1 MKNLEAKIEELEER
15 KEKKKKFSFK
25 RLFAYIGVYVILSFC
40 FGFVIVLG
48 TDTTS
53 SSSLPTLDIEDEEPP
68 TAFASLINNLMSMK
82 DFSSDLALSLTTE
95 DSSNLTIGGNLD
107 VILYEGYTGAEVNA
121 NINVNYGGEEYNLAL
136 LYKNDSVFLTLNE
149 FNYTFKASS
158 FISGLGVILQTAGV
172 DVSGLDGLL
181 ENFDMSILN
190 SIESMLSEESFEN
203 YKLLTLKISDALQVK
218 IKTDLNYNI
227 EQIYL
232 NEFNYNQNLID
243 LSLNLKEVNSGHEI
257 EVPEDKTY
265 VDISE
270 STSLIEAL
278 LNTVKEDNISAN
290 ISVTGKENF
299 AANLLISK
307 ENDLKVQ
314 LSTSLFNKEA
324 GIYYENNKIFL
335 SYSNVKLKADLE
347 DFDAYLDAINKIL
360 NTDLSSL
367 NNLFDSNKL
376 SEILR
381 AILNIKEIS
390 KTDDVIVLN
399 INNYVITFKLNENKL
414 SEVYFEVGDYAVN
427 ILLGFENELVP
438 VNESEYLNANNLIDF
453 VDPILNTISKT
464 NFSGSIVAKYL
475 DEELTI
481 NYALNVQDGLKAEI
495 STSYLGINLQVLI
508 LKNNIYVNLN
518 NIKIKAS
525 FNELESLIESLK
537 EVLKLEL
544 PNLSAEE
551 ILASEKLIQE
561 FAFIVNGLYLKTFDA
576 SITLSHNGE
585 FISALEVSYKDI
597 NVKVNLNKVDNQNL
611 EIAPSNDYVNYSDVK
626 ELITNTIEFINFK
639 NYNFNIAFSYQ
650 GVSVLGYLG
659 IKENLIN
666 ADLIIKYNALEISL
680 KIIDNVIF
688 AEFNGLKITCNL
700 KEIEN
705 LIEFIQ
711 SEFNINFNEL
721 LGDFDNIKEE
731 FNKEKIN
738 EILNKILINYD
749 KNSLKIDFENLKL
762 NINLNNNK
770 LNSIN
775 LIYEEISAN
784 LSVINEKVVSKK
796 EGYYIDLIE
805 ILPLLSA
812 TKHTLENG
820 YISGDLTLKFNAFNE
835 ENTVNASYGISFKD
849 EILAYIKTNF
859 KGVNVT
865 IYYVDN
871 TFYLDLAGLKLYV
884 KTSEIKDLISFINNT
899 FNTDLSFDFQE
910 LDLENLNLDII
921 SEIISNNGL
930 TKILF
935 KDGYNLELTYSS
947 YVQKVKFS
955 LDGLNIDINC
965 TDFNAIVF
973 DEIDK
978 NSYMPF
984 ATFTNLITNVLNTA
998 NDKNFNISADTVV
1011 YTNGQKENIDID
1023 LIFSLESEI
1032 KLYGKVSAGS
1042 EIVEVYYENGYV
1054 YAKYKELKLKVSI
1067 SSLKEILSLALQILG
1082 IDPASIPL
1090 LDSIG
1095 EDINL
1100 DNIQGLLPDIDFG
1113 NPLNLLELVNSLSFD
1128 GSTLKLNLN
1137 GDKITS
1143 IKREMNVIIY
1153 TSTSGVEAIELNN
1166 IFTAENTYFNAYINR
1181 NEYAGVPSLEN
1192 LDGFIDISESS
1203 KLLKAI
1209 LNTTSLTDYQIKGT
1223 IIIEA
1228 SVIGLPIEMSVPVVA
1243 NIKLLDGKMVI
1254 YAELSIPVIG
1264 SNVPG
1269 FTKINVNNDVP
1280 YKSGDTSVESR
1291 NLKIYYADNFFYFH
1305 RTDKV
1310 KQTVFASR
1318 TYEKKLKV
1326 SSEELFSDPM
1336 YYLLQYGFGF
1346 SNDIMSEIDK
1356 AIEKSLN
1363 RETPLD
1369 YSKILLDY
1377 KNNNTYQT
1385 IVINLAEIA
1394 NNDML
1399 ESATLDFYTQLLN
1412 NKEYF
1417 SKLCFDVYM
1426 PIASAF
1432 ELNLKT
1438 EDLSLV
1444 NIGEEI
1450 NVDSAL
1456 KFIEE
1461 YPYLE
1466 NQMYEAS
1473 NGSWSLASEKQYTI
1487 TFVSDYQG
1495 NPESITARVNAEVL
1509 LPSLEDFVQDD
1520 GVTKKSY
1527 YFKGWYTSTDF
1538 AEEFTSNVMPRGDV
1552 TLYAKWDIIT
1562 EYYRTITLLG
1572 GLDGEEK
1579 ITKLEGEFL
1588 ELPVYS
1594 VKQETEGDVTTT
1606 YKFQGWQDEEG
1617 KLFTSSTIPTE
1628 DKTLT
1633 AIWEVISVEVTKQFE
1648 LYDEDELIYSIRVKS
1663 GEEIVLPQH
1672 EKINA
1677 ETKYYLDNAF
1687 TYEYQISTMPEENL
1701 TLFVRNKYELTVTS
1715 NYGEVISSKISLYQG
1730 ESYTLPN
1737 QASYYYDDKETIR
1750 IDYTFNGYKSSVQ
1763 IDYFMPNENIEIYA
1777 DWSVLEREY
1786 FTITFDTRWYIPI
1799 GWVSEGILVSAPTEV
1814 KPVKVLEGESLDLT
1828 QFVSTTQRKYTRI
1841 SKTYTWKTES
1851 WGLEPFGNLS
1861 TKEGVTVLENVQSDM
1876 TLYACWYKQ

>member
-15 KEKKKKFSFK
+15 KEKKKFSFK

-53 SSSLPTLDIEDEEPP
+53 SSSLPTLDIEEEEPP
-68 TAFASLINNLMSMK
+68 TAFATLISNLMSMQ
-82 DFSSDLALSLTTE
+82 DFSSDLALNLTTE
-95 DSSNLTIGGNLD
+95 DSTNLTVTGDLE

-121 NINVNYGGEEYNLAL
+121 DINVNYGGEEYNLAL

-172 DVSGLDGLL
+172 DVSGLDDLF

-190 SIESMLSEESFEN
+190 SIESKLSEESFEE
-203 YKLLTLKISDALQVK
+203 YKLLTLKISDEFQVK

-232 NEFNYNQNLID
+232 NEFNYNKNLID
-243 LSLNLKEVNSGHEI
+243 LSLSLKDVNAGHEI

-270 STSLIEAL
+270 STALIEVL
-278 LNTVKEDNISAN
+278 LNTIKEDNISATIN
-290 ISVTGKENF
+290 VTGKENF
-299 AANLLISK
+299 AASLFIDK

-314 LSTSLFNKEA
+314 LSTTFFNKEA

-335 SYSNVKLKADLE
+335 SYSNVKLKAELE

-367 NNLFDSNKL
+367 NNLLDSNKV

-390 KTDDVIVLN
+390 KTDDGIILN
-399 INNYVITFKLNENKL
+399 INDYLITFKLNENKL
-414 SEVYFEVGDYAVN
+414 SEVYFEIGEYAVN
-427 ILLGFENELVP
+427 VSLGFENNLVQ

-464 NFSGSIVAKYL
+464 NFSGNIVANYIN
-475 DEELTI
+475 EELVINYTI
-481 NYALNVQDGLKAEI
+481 NVQNGLKAEI
-495 STSYLGINLQVLI
+495 STSYLGIDLQVLI
-508 LKNNIYVNLN
+508 LENNIYVNLN

-525 FNELESLIESLK
+525 FEEIESLIESLK

-561 FAFIVNGLYLKTFDA
+561 FAFLVNGLFLKTFDA
-576 SITLSHNGE
+576 SITLSYNGE
-585 FISALEVSYKDI
+585 FISTLELSYKDVDI
-597 NVKVNLNKVDNQNL
+597 KASLENVNDENLTLV
-611 EIAPSNDYVNYSDVK
+611 PSNDYVNYSDVK
-626 ELITNTIEFINFK
+626 ELISNTIEFINSK
-639 NYNFNIAFSYQ
+639 NYNFNVDFSYQ
-650 GVSVLGYLG
+650 GVSILGYLG

-666 ADLIIKYNALEISL
+666 ADLIISYNNLEISL

-700 KEIEN
+700 NEIEK
-705 LIEFIQ
+705 LLEFIEK
-711 SEFNINFNEL
+711 EFNVNLNEL
-721 LGDFDNIKEE
+721 VGDLENIKSE
-731 FNKEKIN
+731 FNKEKLA
-738 EILNKILINYD
+738 EILNKTLINYD

-762 NINLNNNK
+762 NINLKNNK

-775 LIYEEISAN
+775 LIYEEITVN
-784 LSVINEKVVSKK
+784 LSVINEKVVSKE
-796 EGYYIDLIE
+796 EGYFINLID

-820 YISGDLTLKFNAFNE
+820 YISGDLTLNFNAFNE
-835 ENTVNASYGISFKD
+835 ENIVNASYGISFKD

-859 KGVNVT
+859 KGVN
-865 IYYVDN
+865 IAAYFVDN
-871 TFYLDLAGLKLYV
+871 TIYLDIAGLKVYL
-884 KTSEIKDLISFINNT
+884 KTSELNNLISFINNT
-899 FNTDLSFDFQE
+899 FNTNISLEMPE
-910 LDLENLNLDII
+910 LNLENLNLDII
-921 SEIISNNGL
+921 LEIIINSKN
-930 TKILF
+930 TKISL
-935 KDGYNLELTYSS
+935 KDGYNLEIS
-947 YVQKVKFS
+947 YLDFIKNVKFNSKDFS
-955 LDGLNIDINC
+955 LALNC
-965 TDFNAIVF
+965 TDFNAFVF

-978 NSYMPF
+978 NSYMHF

-998 NDKNFNISADTVV
+998 NGKNFNISADTVI

-1023 LIFSLESEI
+1023 LIFSLESET

-1054 YAKYKELKLKVSI
+1054 YAKYKELKLKISI

-1090 LDSIG
+1090 LDSTG

-1100 DNIQGLLPDIDFG
+1100 DNIQGLIPEIDFG
-1113 NPLNLLELVNSLSFD
+1113 NPLNLLELVNSLNFD

-1181 NEYAGVPSLEN
+1181 NEYIGVPSLEN
-1192 LDGFIDISESS
+1192 LGNFIDISESS
-1203 KLLKAI
+1203 KLLKVI
-1209 LNTTSLTDYQIKGT
+1209 LNTTSLTSYQIKGT

-1228 SVIGLPIEMSVPVVA
+1228 SVIGVPIEMSVPVIV
-1243 NIKLLDGKMVI
+1243 NIKLVNGKPII

-1280 YKSGDTSVESR
+1280 YKGGDTSVESR
-1291 NLKIYYADNFFYFH
+1291 NLKIYYADNYFYFH
-1305 RTDKV
+1305 RVDKV

-1346 SNDIMSEIDK
+1346 SDDIMSEIDK

-1495 NPESITARVNAEVL
+1495 SPESITARVNAEVL

-1538 AEEFTSNVMPRGDV
+1538 VEEFTSNVMPRGDV

-1579 ITKLEGEFL
+1579 ITKLEGEYL

-1617 KLFTSSTIPTE
+1617 KPFTASTIPTE

-1633 AIWEVISVEVTKQFE
+1633 AIWEVVSVEVTKQFE
-1648 LYDEDELIYSIRVKS
+1648 LYDEDELIYSVRVKS

-1687 TYEYQISTMPEENL
+1687 TYEYQISTMPEEDL
-1701 TLFVRNKYELTVTS
+1701 TLFVRNKYELIVTS
-1715 NYGEVISSKISLYQG
+1715 NYGEVINSKISLYQG

-1737 QASYYYDDKETIR
+1737 QSSYYYDDKETIR

-1777 DWSVLEREY
+1777 DWSVLEKEY

-1799 GWVSEGILVSAPTEV
+1799 GWASEGILVSAPTEV

-1861 TKEGVTVLENVQSDM
+1861 TKDGVTVLENVQSDM